1 MGDFN
6 IDILKYDSHSESTDF
21 VDLMYTSF
29 LLPYIVAPTR
39 VTPRSSTLI
48 DNIFSNNIDDGSI
61 SGNLITTISDHF
73 AQFLLLRDLKNSEQK
88 TKTDQYK
95 QDFSKLNKEHFEKDL
110 KNTNWNSIL
119 ETGKKDIDK
128 SFESFL
134 TTVNS
139 IISDHAPLTK
149 LSNKEKK
156 LKNKPWVT
164 KGILK
169 SIAQKDKIRRKQCR
183 AKNQALRESLKAKF
197 KTYRNTINNLIR
209 RSKANHYNNFFK
221 SNKQNLIKTWQG
233 IKEIIHSKPK
243 IKDQIPSIRVNGK
256 LCTNETLIANTFNK
270 FFCDIPKKIENK
282 LVETDI
288 HFSNYLK
295 NPGKKSFFLRPTTE
309 GEVESQL
316 KTLKNN
322 KATGPYSIP
331 TKLLKLFPKLIS
343 RPLSMLIN
351 LSFSVGKFPT
361 ILKLGQI
368 LPFHKR
374 DDKSNCNNYR
384 PISLISNLSKIIE
397 KIFQTIFIL
406 RTGRTTLQQ
415 TIWFLQ

>member
-39 VTPRSSTLI
+39 VIPRSITLI
-48 DNIFSNNIDDGSI
+48 DNIFSNNIDHGSI

-73 AQFLLLRDLKNSEQK
+73 GQFLLLRDLKNSEQK
-88 TKTDQYK
+88 TKTDQFK
-95 QDFSKLNKEHFEKDL
+95 QDFSRLNKEHFEKDL
-110 KNTNWNSIL
+110 KNTNWTSIL

-183 AKNQALRESLKAKF
+183 AKNQAKF
-197 KTYRNTINNLIR
+197 KTYRNAINILIR
-209 RSKANHYNNFFK
+209 RSKTNRYNNFFK
-221 SNKQNLIKTWQG
+221 SNKQNLIKT
-233 IKEIIHSKPK
+233 
-243 IKDQIPSIRVNGK
+243 
-256 LCTNETLIANTFNK
+256 
-270 FFCDIPKKIENK
+270 
-282 LVETDI
+282 
-288 HFSNYLK
+288 
-295 NPGKKSFFLRPTTE
+295 
-309 GEVESQL
+309 
-316 KTLKNN
+316 
-322 KATGPYSIP
+322 
-331 TKLLKLFPKLIS
+331 
-343 RPLSMLIN
+343 
-351 LSFSVGKFPT
+351 
-361 ILKLGQI
+361 
-368 LPFHKR
+368 
-374 DDKSNCNNYR
+374 
-384 PISLISNLSKIIE
+384 
-397 KIFQTIFIL
+397 
-406 RTGRTTLQQ
+406 
-415 TIWFLQ
+415 

>member
-1 MGDFN
+1 MR
-6 IDILKYDSHSESTDF
+6 K
-21 VDLMYTSF
+21 
-29 LLPYIVAPTR
+29 
-39 VTPRSSTLI
+39 
-48 DNIFSNNIDDGSI
+48 
-61 SGNLITTISDHF
+61 
-73 AQFLLLRDLKNSEQK
+73 
-88 TKTDQYK
+88 
-95 QDFSKLNKEHFEKDL
+95 
-110 KNTNWNSIL
+110 
-119 ETGKKDIDK
+119 
-128 SFESFL
+128 
-134 TTVNS
+134 
-139 IISDHAPLTK
+139 
-149 LSNKEKK
+149 
-156 LKNKPWVT
+156 
-164 KGILK
+164 
-169 SIAQKDKIRRKQCR
+169 KDKIRRKQCR

-209 RSKANHYNNFFK
+209 RSKTNHYNNFFK

-256 LCTNETLIANTFNK
+256 LCTNETLIANTFSK

-322 KATGPYSIP
+322 KATGRYSIP
-331 TKLLKLFPKLIS
+331 TKLMKLFPKLIS

-397 KIFQTIFIL
+397 KIVYSRLYLFLEQEELLYSRQFGFRNNHSATDALIDITEKIKEACDNKLYSRRFL
-406 RTGRTTLQQ
+406 RSPKS
-415 TIWFLQ
+415 I